1 MVVNMESFELE
12 DIKILIE
19 NYGEETTLMEIYD
32 DLCEMYND
40 K

>member
-1 MVVNMESFELE
+1 MMSFELE

-32 DLCEMYND
+32 DLCEVYD
-40 K
+40 DEY